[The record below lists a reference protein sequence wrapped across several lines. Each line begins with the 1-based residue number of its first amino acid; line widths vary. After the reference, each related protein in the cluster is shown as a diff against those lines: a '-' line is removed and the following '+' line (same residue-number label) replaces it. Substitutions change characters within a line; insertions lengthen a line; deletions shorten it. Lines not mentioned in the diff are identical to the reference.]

1 MRRAIFYI
9 VLGFLFLI
17 TGCASQNLFVA
28 TQPYSVDQLL
38 NDSIQNEHV
47 IVPDD
52 KVSVSIWG
60 HDDLS
65 VGSVFSIYNS
75 NEVYGKW
82 LLVDKAGYVNL
93 PQLGK
98 TRFSGMSVQSL
109 TDSLTQAY
117 SQYLKKPVVVVKVLN
132 KQVTILGE
140 VIKPGNFN
148 LEKEV
153 YYIPE
158 VIGMAGGFDFYADK
172 SEILLIRTSNETEQ
186 TYKLDLTGFNEQMLR
201 NITLKSGDVIYVPAR
216 KSKIIDKRS
225 NTLIPVAS
233 FLSALAVLSTLVF

>member
-1 MRRAIFYI
+1 
-9 VLGFLFLI
+9 
-17 TGCASQNLFVA
+17 
-28 TQPYSVDQLL
+28 
-38 NDSIQNEHV
+38 
-47 IVPDD
+47 
-52 KVSVSIWG
+52 
-60 HDDLS
+60 
-65 VGSVFSIYNS
+65 
-75 NEVYGKW
+75 